1 MDAPHS
7 YCDGLRQT
15 RNALTSTGAV
25 MKTMTTVP
33 FFHHDLG
40 SAELESIAKVLK
52 GPILTTGDTVKEFET
67 SFAKLMG
74 SQHALGVTS
83 CTGALH
89 MSLVALGIGAGDEVI
104 TTPMTFI
111 ATATSIIEA
120 GAKPVLVDC
129 EPDTGNLDAERIES
143 AISSKTKAIMPV
155 HLYGQMCDM
164 RRIHAIAQKHNLHV
178 IEDAAHCVEGSRD
191 GVRPGEL
198 ADTCCFSFY
207 ATKNL
212 TCGEGGAVTCNS
224 DELQNKL
231 RLLRTHG
238 MDKTAADR
246 AKEGYQHWDMVM
258 LGWKY
263 NMDNIQAAILLPQ
276 MDRLEDNFKKRQNLA
291 EYFERKIAT
300 INGLRTPAM
309 RPDVVH
315 ARHLFPILIDGGRRD
330 HFINGL
336 KARNIGVMVNYRAI
350 HLLSYFR
357 NSYGYKSG
365 DFPNAEKFGDSILS
379 LPFYPNMPEEHVE
392 IIAEALKEIA
402 ATH

>member
-1 MDAPHS
+1 
-7 YCDGLRQT
+7 
-15 RNALTSTGAV
+15 
-25 MKTMTTVP
+25 
-33 FFHHDLG
+33 
-40 SAELESIAKVLK
+40 
-52 GPILTTGDTVKEFET
+52 
-67 SFAKLMG
+67 
-74 SQHALGVTS
+74 
-83 CTGALH
+83 
-89 MSLVALGIGAGDEVI
+89 
-104 TTPMTFI
+104 
-111 ATATSIIEA
+111 
-120 GAKPVLVDC
+120 
-129 EPDTGNLDAERIES
+129 
-143 AISSKTKAIMPV
+143 MPV

-164 RRIHAIAQKHNLHV
+164 RRIHAIAQKHNLQV

-379 LPFYPNMPEEHVE
+379 LPFYPNMPEEHVD